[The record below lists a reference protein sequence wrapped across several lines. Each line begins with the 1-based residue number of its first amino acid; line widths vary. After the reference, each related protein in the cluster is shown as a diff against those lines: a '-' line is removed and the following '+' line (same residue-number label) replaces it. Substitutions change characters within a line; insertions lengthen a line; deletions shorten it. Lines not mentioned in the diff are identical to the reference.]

1 MLGVKL
7 HLSVILGHFAS
18 FSLFFLVFLRE
29 LHYIC
34 SMLGVL
40 MSALP
45 MIVCGV
51 LSVLTVLRLFD
62 RRNRARVRLLVF
74 MLTATVLYLAH
85 FVYFNRQTAV
95 IPLTDM
101 LYCFCNPAVFPLYY
115 LYIEELTEYRPN
127 RWRQAL
133 CLLPSVLCFM
143 AVGFIYLLM
152 DGKETTRFVQQY
164 LYGNEFSTFSGLPWW
179 QGVAHSVV
187 RIVFAIQIP
196 LVLYFG
202 FRRITAYNT
211 VVESNYSN
219 IEGKRIVGVKSLLVL
234 FAVTS
239 LVAFVFNL
247 IGRQRFAEGP
257 EPLAFP
263 AVMFSLLLLLI
274 GHVGLSQQFSVQ
286 DIEAE
291 VFQDA
296 EPVPE
301 GGGVSEL
308 LEGIRKLVDDEK
320 LFLYPNLKVSDLA
333 TRLHS
338 NRNYIYH
345 AINVEMGVSF
355 SDYINGLRVDYAA
368 QLLDANP
375 DLSINEVII
384 KSGFTSSSA
393 FYRNFKKFKGI
404 TPTKKRGK
412 DYP

>member
-1 MLGVKL
+1 
-7 HLSVILGHFAS
+7 
-18 FSLFFLVFLRE
+18 
-29 LHYIC
+29 
-34 SMLGVL
+34 MLGVL

-51 LSVLTVLRLFD
+51 LSVLTALSLFN
-62 RRNRARVRLLVF
+62 RRNRARVRLLLF

-85 FVYFNRQTAV
+85 FVYFNRLTAV
-95 IPLTDM
+95 VPLTDTF
-101 LYCFCNPAVFPLYY
+101 YSFCNPAVFPLYY

-127 RWRQAL
+127 RWRQVF
-133 CLLPSVLCFM
+133 CLLPSLLCLLATGVL
-143 AVGFIYLLM
+143 YLLM
-152 DGKETTRFVQQY
+152 DGQQTARFMAQC
-164 LYGNEFSTFSGLPWW
+164 LYGGEFSSLSGIAWW
-179 QGVAHSVV
+179 QGVAHVIV
-187 RIVFAIQIP
+187 RIVFALQIP
-196 LVLYFG
+196 LVLYYG
-202 FRRITAYNT
+202 FRRITAYNA

-219 IEGKRIVGVKSLLVL
+219 VEGKRILGVKTLLVL

-239 LVAFVFNL
+239 FMAFVFNI
-247 IGRQRFAEGP
+247 IGRQEFIEGP

-291 VFQDA
+291 VFQESESMPD
-296 EPVPE
+296 ES
-301 GGGVSEL
+301 GVSEL
-308 LEGIRKLVDDEK
+308 LEGVKKLVNDEK

-368 QLLDANP
+368 RLLEANP
-375 DLSINEVII
+375 DLSINDVMTR
-384 KSGFTSSSA
+384 SGFTTSSA

-404 TPTKKRGK
+404 TPTKKRNK
-412 DYP
+412 

>member
-1 MLGVKL
+1 
-7 HLSVILGHFAS
+7 
-18 FSLFFLVFLRE
+18 
-29 LHYIC
+29 
-34 SMLGVL
+34 MLGVL

-51 LSVLTVLRLFD
+51 LSVLTALSLFN
-62 RRNRARVRLLVF
+62 RRNRARVRLLLF

-85 FVYFNRQTAV
+85 FVYFNRLTAV
-95 IPLTDM
+95 VPLTDTF
-101 LYCFCNPAVFPLYY
+101 YSFCNPAVFPLYY

-127 RWRQAL
+127 RWRQVF
-133 CLLPSVLCFM
+133 CLLPSLLCLLATGVL
-143 AVGFIYLLM
+143 YLLM
-152 DGKETTRFVQQY
+152 DGQQTARFMAQC
-164 LYGNEFSTFSGLPWW
+164 LYGGEFSSLSGIAWW
-179 QGVAHSVV
+179 QGVAHVIV
-187 RIVFAIQIP
+187 RIVFALQIP
-196 LVLYFG
+196 LVLYYG
-202 FRRITAYNT
+202 FRRITAYNA

-219 IEGKRIVGVKSLLVL
+219 VEGKRILGVKTLLVL

-239 LVAFVFNL
+239 FMAFVFNI
-247 IGRQRFAEGP
+247 IGRQEFIEGP

-291 VFQDA
+291 VFQESESMPD
-296 EPVPE
+296 ES
-301 GGGVSEL
+301 GVSEL
-308 LEGIRKLVDDEK
+308 LEGVKKLVNDEK

-368 QLLDANP
+368 RLLEVNP
-375 DLSINEVII
+375 ELSINDVMTR
-384 KSGFTSSSA
+384 SGFTSSSA

-404 TPTKKRGK
+404 TPTKKRNK
-412 DYP
+412 